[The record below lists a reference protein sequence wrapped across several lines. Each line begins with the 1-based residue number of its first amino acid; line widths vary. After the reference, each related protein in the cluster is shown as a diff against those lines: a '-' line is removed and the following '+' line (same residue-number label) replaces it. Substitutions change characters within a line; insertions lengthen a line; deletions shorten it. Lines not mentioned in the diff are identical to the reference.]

1 MDGSVG
7 QETVVLGQKAV
18 QAGDENLATG
28 FWGRKLGSAL
38 GQEQGFW
45 GKLGS
50 KGRSTCSWR
59 VLSGAKQL
67 FPGGRRIYCKSVKS
81 WKETGPRAGV
91 GRSGEGGGGRCRFPE
106 ETVASWPGLV
116 GS

>member
-50 KGRSTCSWR
+50 KGRVGGVR
-59 VLSGAKQL
+59 VES
-67 FPGGRRIYCKSVKS
+67 RDR
-81 WKETGPRAGV
+81 TGNEVPWTIFKGQ
-91 GRSGEGGGGRCRFPE
+91 GNF
-106 ETVASWPGLV
+106 
-116 GS
+116 